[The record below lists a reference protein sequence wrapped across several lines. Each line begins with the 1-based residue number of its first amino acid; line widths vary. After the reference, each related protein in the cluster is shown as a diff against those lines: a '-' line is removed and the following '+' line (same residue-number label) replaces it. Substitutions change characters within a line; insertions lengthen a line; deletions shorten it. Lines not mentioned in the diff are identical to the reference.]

1 LGFKASKESS
11 HTIKSLRSVQ
21 SQEVAVY
28 FKQNWRQ
35 MLSLNH
41 WVVHDYFKLVETV
54 NELEPWM
61 TRLSDEQV

>member
-1 LGFKASKESS
+1 
-11 HTIKSLRSVQ
+11 VQ

-41 WVVHDYFKLVETV
+41 WVVHEYFKLVETV